1 MASSYGVPEVT
12 AKIVATHTNPL
23 TNPGS
28 FGLDY
33 YQNGM

>member
-12 AKIVATHTNPL
+12 AAIVATDTNPS
-23 TNPGS
+23 TNLGF

>member
-1 MASSYGVPEVT
+1 MVSSYGVPEVT
-12 AKIVATHTNPL
+12 ATIVATDTNPS